1 VLDPAEKQ
9 TFDGIVAGLRA
20 GDSQFTRRID
30 RLSGPRRRLRLTLA
44 VLLWTIAPV
53 CIVLGGWTGFFMAV
67 AAGGY
72 AIHLMNRPG
81 GLGQGVESTVRR
93 RVS

>member
-30 RLSGPRRRLRLTLA
+30 RLGAPRRRLRLILA

-53 CIVLGGWTGFFMAV
+53 CIVLGGWTGFFMAI

-72 AIHLMNRPG
+72 AFHLMNRRG
-81 GLGQGVESTVRR
+81 GLGLGHETTVRR
-93 RVS
+93 RVP